1 VKLLLDQDFPL
12 ALCRALRGAG
22 MEVEHV
28 TSILGR
34 GVSDDVLRARLG
46 AEGLVLLT
54 HDMEFDDIPADLPSR
69 VVISHLPQYRPI
81 EERVG
86 AWCAAINA
94 LAERRPPER
103 LFEILPWGELVA
115 WEIVELGRQLRRLV

>member
-28 TSILGR
+28 TSIPG
-34 GVSDDVLRARLG
+34 
-46 AEGLVLLT
+46 
-54 HDMEFDDIPADLPSR
+54 
-69 VVISHLPQYRPI
+69 
-81 EERVG
+81 
-86 AWCAAINA
+86 
-94 LAERRPPER
+94 RRPPER